1 VRTFAPAQ
9 KQSQNEIAAAR
20 SPTAAS
26 RGGTSHAAQTLQ
38 PVGNQ
43 AMQRRLRNAQPE
55 VPSDGS
61 ARAADTA
68 AMPGPLRATME
79 RTLGADF
86 SDVRIRNP
94 SARASEL
101 NAAAFTQGSEIH
113 VAPGHW
119 APHTSK
125 GRELLGHELGHVLQ
139 QRAGRVRT
147 TATLASAPLNDDPG
161 LEREADAI
169 GARASAAHAPAAALP
184 PTAAS
189 TPGGVI
195 QRQTLTPQPGS
206 PVDRVMD
213 ALSVVNP
220 VAGVGDFPAAFK
232 VLDGVATVDELL
244 AVLSDLEALSQ
255 LDLLIA
261 NAGSVAAPNRVR
273 METAMQVVRQSRGA
287 TANMAAAL
295 ATIAASGLPADV
307 QQALSNFAR
316 VPASHGADLRGAIS
330 PGGAAAVPNSA
341 LGTDIGY
348 ELDPGS
354 RPLPA
359 TPAPPPAGPAA
370 PAPAPAAPP
379 RIPWDGATGAPA
391 ATAARGKM
399 QAELFKAFDA
409 YLKHFR
415 PTVVASLAQKHV
427 SFNAPAAAAGAAG
440 PAPTGVVDI
449 ANQSRAVLEAR
460 YATSM
465 NAAAPSAA
473 LTAGRAARTSAPG
486 AQNIVDASSEA
497 DRSAMTHSPDLA
509 PAVAWWLFQNDTP
522 GASDA
527 AGSRRFA
534 TDILAAHH
542 FSTDDPGAEDFQLA
556 VAKAYAAVPANTRQ
570 LIDYRMTQWSES
582 DSAGRKI
589 TLLSGFDP
597 GADASK
603 AELTE
608 RWEIF
613 SAATHEGLHLRT
625 HPAFEAAQQ
634 GRDSM
639 MEGFTEMF
647 TVATLNTDVLPR
659 VRAGSMEPLRRTVE
673 GALSPTP
680 IDKALITDVVTPTQY
695 AEHRA
700 EAERIRDGGTPTGG
714 TAHAGVGEAAVRAA
728 YFEGH
733 VEYIGLAP
741 AGSQLTGLPAPG
753 KSPLAPIPKGL
764 KGLDE
769 LARRSGVPRAAIERD
784 NPGITDALPAS
795 AVLSGCR
802 EHRVV
807 AGETRANIAAQ
818 NGVSEADLV
827 RANPDIALDP
837 ATSDWAAPAPGT
849 RILIP
854 VH

>member
-1 VRTFAPAQ
+1 
-9 KQSQNEIAAAR
+9 
-20 SPTAAS
+20 
-26 RGGTSHAAQTLQ
+26 
-38 PVGNQ
+38 
-43 AMQRRLRNAQPE
+43 MQRRVRNAQPE
-55 VPSDGS
+55 VASDSS
-61 ARAADTA
+61 AGAADAA
-68 AMPGPLRATME
+68 AMPGSLRAAME
-79 RTLGADF
+79 GALGADF
-86 SDVRIRNP
+86 SDVRIRTA

-101 NAAAFTQGSEIH
+101 NAAAFTQGIEIH
-113 VAPGHW
+113 MAPGHW
-119 APHTSK
+119 APHTPS
-125 GRELLGHELGHVLQ
+125 GRQLLGHELGHVLQ

-147 TATLASAPLNDDPG
+147 TAYLASTPLNDDPG

-184 PTAAS
+184 PTAA
-189 TPGGVI
+189 PAPDGVI
-195 QRQTLTPQPGS
+195 QRQTPTPQPGS
-206 PVDRVMD
+206 PLERIMQ
-213 ALSVVNP
+213 ALAVVSD

-232 VLDGVATVDELL
+232 VLDGITTVDELL

-261 NAGSVAAPNRVR
+261 NAGAVAAPNRVR
-273 METAMQVVRQSRGA
+273 VETAMQVVRQSRGA
-287 TANMAAAL
+287 AANTTAAL
-295 ATIAASGLPADV
+295 ATVAASGLPADE
-307 QQALSNFAR
+307 QQTLSNFAR
-316 VPASHGADLRGAIS
+316 VPASQGADLRGAIS
-330 PGGAAAVPNSA
+330 PGGAAAVPDSA
-341 LGTDIGY
+341 LATDIGY

-354 RPLPA
+354 RPPPA
-359 TPAPPPAGPAA
+359 AAAPPPAGPEAA
-370 PAPAPAAPP
+370 PAPAPAAPA
-379 RIPWDGATGAPA
+379 RIPWDGATGAPGE
-391 ATAARGKM
+391 TAARSKM
-399 QAELFKAFDA
+399 QAELFKAYDA

-415 PTVVASLAQKHV
+415 PNVVASLAQQHV

-449 ANQSRAVLEAR
+449 ANQARAVLEAR

-473 LTAGRAARTSAPG
+473 LSAGRAVRTSAPG
-486 AQNIVDASSEA
+486 AQNIFDDSSEA
-497 DRSAMTHSPDLA
+497 DRSAMTGAADLA
-509 PAVAWWLFQNDTP
+509 PGVAWWMFENDAP
-522 GASDA
+522 GASDQ

-542 FSTDDPGAEDFQLA
+542 FSTGDPGAEKFRWD
-556 VAKAYAAVPANTRQ
+556 VANAYAAVPGNQRQ

-582 DSAGRKI
+582 NSAGRKI
-589 TLLSGFDP
+589 TLLSAFDP
-597 GADASK
+597 GADANK

-613 SAATHEGLHLRT
+613 QAATHESVHLRT

-634 GRDSM
+634 GRGSM
-639 MEGFTEMF
+639 KEGFTEMF
-647 TVATLNTDVLPR
+647 AVATLNTDVLPR
-659 VRAGSMEPLRRTVE
+659 VRAGTMEPLRQTVE

-680 IDKALITDVVTPTQY
+680 IDTALIRDRVTPGQY

-714 TAHAGVGEAAVRAA
+714 AAHAGVGEAAVRAA

-753 KSPLAPIPKGL
+753 TSPLVPVPGGL
-764 KGLDE
+764 AGLDE
-769 LARRSGVPRAAIERD
+769 LARRSGVPRATIEHD

-795 AVLSGCR
+795 AVLAGCR

-807 AGETRANIAAQ
+807 AGETRAKIAAQ

-837 ATSDWAAPAPGT
+837 ATSDWAAPAAGT